1 MGIVVALILSVLILL
16 AAAIL
21 RAASVSLLRTPRADA
36 LRDAA
41 EEIPGAAR
49 SADLL
54 DDRVRLQPALGIVH
68 AALLVAAAVPS
79 TWAFTR
85 LVEGVGL
92 LVVLVAVWFVV
103 VFAGDV
109 LARAYGRARPAKLAY
124 RLSWMLAFAAAI
136 GRRAGDLVV
145 EFAEEDEETDESVQE
160 EEERRLISSV
170 LEFSDTLVR
179 EVMVPRPDMVTIGRD
194 ATTDQ
199 LLDLVIEAGYSRIPV
214 VGESIDDVVGLVYA
228 KDLLEIMDRGGGA
241 EPVTKLMRPPYFVP
255 ETKRVSD
262 LLRDMQARQQHLAI
276 VVDEFGGTAGLVTI
290 EDLLEELVG
299 EIIDEYDSEEPL
311 LVEQTDGELL
321 VDGRFPVEDLADML
335 GIELP
340 KEEWDTVGGLVLDLA
355 GRVPV
360 EGERFDVAGVAF
372 EVVEVQGRRV
382 TKIKVVPPR

>member
-1 MGIVVALILSVLILL
+1 MAITIALVLSGFVLLVA
-16 AAAIL
+16 ATL
-21 RAASVSLLRTPRADA
+21 RAATVSLLRTPRADA

-41 EEIPGAAR
+41 EEVPGADR
-49 SADLL
+49 CADLL

-68 AALLVAAAVPS
+68 SALLVAAAIAGA
-79 TWAFTR
+79 WAMAR
-85 LVEGVGL
+85 IAEGVGL
-92 LVVLVAVWFVV
+92 LMALVAVWLIV

-109 LARAYGRARPAKLAY
+109 MARAYGRARPTKLAY
-124 RLSWMLAFAAAI
+124 RWSWLLALSMAI
-136 GRRAGDLVV
+136 GRRAGDLIV
-145 EFAEEDEETDESVQE
+145 EFAEEDEEAEESDQE

-228 KDLLEIMDRGGGA
+228 KDLLEIMDRGGGS

-255 ETKRVSD
+255 ETKRVPD

-311 LVEQTDGELL
+311 LVEQTDGELFI
-321 VDGRFPVEDLADML
+321 DGRFPVEDLAEML
-335 GIELP
+335 DIELP
-340 KEEWDTVGGLVLDLA
+340 KEEWDTVGGLILDLA
-355 GRVPV
+355 GRVPL
-360 EGERFDVAGVAF
+360 EGERFEVSNVTF

-382 TKIKVVPPR
+382 TKIRVVPAR